1 MGMKHMFVMRKSLRW
16 RFIWYAVLTGVAL
29 TFVVASGSVSAQE
42 AGPYLNAE
50 KVMGPERCAECHK
63 DTHEIWKKTH
73 HSKTF
78 RAMPRSKKAKKIA
91 KKLGIKRVKKD
102 KTCRT
107 CHFTAAL
114 TEGEEKLIA
123 GISCESCHG
132 GAKEW
137 INTHSNY
144 GGPKI
149 TRETESAEHRAERIE
164 MTKAAG
170 MILPAGIYQVAEN
183 CFQCHTVPVEK
194 LVNVGGHAAG
204 SDFELV
210 SWSQGEIRH
219 NVWYSGGKSNPE
231 VSPER
236 KRIMYIV
243 GRALD
248 LEYALRGIAKAT
260 KKKKYAVAMAKR
272 AARAKKHM
280 HAVGDLVSNPD
291 IEDILALADGV
302 KLKLNNEAALLDA
315 AAKLKE
321 VTSRFALTAEGGA
334 FAAIDSL
341 IPGSDKYKGAP
352 VE

>member
-114 TEGEEKLIA
+114 TEGKEKLIA

-144 GGPKI
+144 GGSKI

-170 MILPAGIYQVAEN
+170 MILPAGIY
-183 CFQCHTVPVEK
+183 
-194 LVNVGGHAAG
+194 
-204 SDFELV
+204 
-210 SWSQGEIRH
+210 
-219 NVWYSGGKSNPE
+219 
-231 VSPER
+231 
-236 KRIMYIV
+236 
-243 GRALD
+243 
-248 LEYALRGIAKAT
+248 
-260 KKKKYAVAMAKR
+260 
-272 AARAKKHM
+272 
-280 HAVGDLVSNPD
+280 
-291 IEDILALADGV
+291 
-302 KLKLNNEAALLDA
+302 
-315 AAKLKE
+315 
-321 VTSRFALTAEGGA
+321 
-334 FAAIDSL
+334 
-341 IPGSDKYKGAP
+341 
-352 VE
+352 

>member
-1 MGMKHMFVMRKSLRW
+1 
-16 RFIWYAVLTGVAL
+16 
-29 TFVVASGSVSAQE
+29 
-42 AGPYLNAE
+42 
-50 KVMGPERCAECHK
+50 
-63 DTHEIWKKTH
+63 
-73 HSKTF
+73 
-78 RAMPRSKKAKKIA
+78 
-91 KKLGIKRVKKD
+91 
-102 KTCRT
+102 
-107 CHFTAAL
+107 
-114 TEGEEKLIA
+114 
-123 GISCESCHG
+123 
-132 GAKEW
+132 
-137 INTHSNY
+137 
-144 GGPKI
+144 
-149 TRETESAEHRAERIE
+149 

-183 CFQCHTVPVEK
+183 CFQCHTVPMEK
-194 LVNVGGHAAG
+194 LVNVGGHPAG
-204 SDFELV
+204 SNFELV

-248 LEYALRGIAKAT
+248 LEYALRGVAKAT

-321 VTSRFALTAEGGA
+321 VTSRFAVTAEGSA